1 MDAVVLGCTHYPFLQ
16 PVIRRV
22 IGPEPEILDGAE
34 GVARQLG
41 RRLEELDLR
50 NPRKTG
56 GTVTFEN
63 SLNSREI
70 LDLSRLLLNY
80 RENPL

>member
-1 MDAVVLGCTHYPFLQ
+1 MKNTLLIPALLDHHWPLLRWAFESEDWQAVVLED
-16 PVIRRV
+16 RV
-22 IGPEPEILDGAE
+22 GI
-34 GVARQLG
+34 
-41 RRLEELDLR
+41 EELGLR

-70 LDLSRLLLNY
+70 LDLSRLLLEY
-80 RENPL
+80 REEDL